1 MGARRYHVGVP
12 SIPHLVTGAG
22 LAVAAAGLLG
32 LAVASQRF
40 LRGRQRSIASLCRNS
55 GLATFLGCALASY
68 PAVRWAW
75 TMLVFAASA
84 ESMRTPLWGV
94 ALVRAGIALFLPIA
108 GGVSLLGGLS
118 RKPLPAS
125 VVAAALYIPGA
136 VFAFFTL

>member
-1 MGARRYHVGVP
+1 MP
-12 SIPHLVTGAG
+12 SLPHLLTAAG
-22 LAVAAAGLLG
+22 LAFAAVGLLG
-32 LAVASQRF
+32 LAVASHRF
-40 LRGRQRSIASLCRNS
+40 LRGRHRSIAALCRNS
-55 GLATFLGCALASY
+55 GLATFLGCALASF

-75 TMLVFAASA
+75 AMLAFAASA
-84 ESMRTPLWGV
+84 GTAQSSLWGV
-94 ALVRAGIALFLPIA
+94 ALVRAAIALLLPVA